1 MANPTADPG
10 ALPVSQ
16 VLFSR
21 TEAAAVRLGLA
32 DRAYTLSHERP
43 IQARLR
49 WLFGFD
55 RPNVLAH
62 PRLEAI
68 RRVAVALQALPEA
81 RCDEFRAA
89 RRSGVTQAQLD
100 AIAAAAPR
108 ALAACED

>member
-1 MANPTADPG
+1 MAYPTADPG
-10 ALPVSQ
+10 GLPVSQ
-16 VLFSR
+16 VLFSGP
-21 TEAAAVRLGLA
+21 EAAAVRLGLV
-32 DRAYTLSHERP
+32 DRAYTLSHEPP
-43 IQARLR
+43 IRARLR
-49 WLFGFD
+49 RLFGID

-68 RRVAVALQALPEA
+68 RRAAVAVRALPEA

-108 ALAACED
+108 VLAPCAE